1 MNLPHTLPF
10 QAGKSDAAFFDA
22 IPPRAAV
29 FALQLLDTAGASRVS
44 RYFGR
49 TVDLRRRLKR
59 LLGEKP
65 AHSRSFNL
73 RDSTGHVS
81 YACVGSSFEAQWL
94 LYVLNREDYPATYRQ
109 RLRLKPP
116 AWLKLNFQNRF
127 PRLYPTRRLARD
139 GATSRTERGGA
150 LYYGPFPSRL
160 AAERWAADFLDFF
173 KVRRCVEDLNPDPAH
188 PGCIYSQMQMCLA
201 PCFGGCSDEEY
212 QREVARLAGSLDGDG
227 RALERELQAERAQA
241 SEALEF
247 EQAGRLHRKLQKVQE
262 VFRAKP
268 DLARERRHWDAVV
281 TLPGSEPR
289 TVVFFRV
296 RAGELRGPVTL
307 ALEESASPVSLDEQI
322 HALLDPLAEPA
333 PPEDELPPWEHLS
346 LLARWYYSS
355 FRRGELVMLDSG
367 APAGTLPTR
376 ALIRAC
382 RRVLGA

>member
-10 QAGKSDAAFFDA
+10 EAGKSDDAFFEA

-29 FALQLLDTAGASRVS
+29 FALQLLDSSGGPGVS

-59 LLGEKP
+59 LLGERP
-65 AHSRSFNL
+65 APSRSFNL
-73 RDSTGHVS
+73 RHSTERVN
-81 YACVGSSFEAQWL
+81 YACVGSAFEAQWL
-94 LYVLNREDYPATYRQ
+94 LYLLNREYYPNTYRQ

-127 PRLYPTRRLARD
+127 PRLYPTRRLGRD
-139 GATSRTERGGA
+139 GA

-160 AAERWAADFLDFF
+160 SAERWAADFLDFF
-173 KVRRCVEDLNPDPAH
+173 KVRRCVEDLNPDPSH

-201 PCFGGCSDEEY
+201 PCFGGCSDEQY
-212 QREVARLAGSLDGDG
+212 QGEVARLAGSLDGDG
-227 RALERELQAERAQA
+227 RALVRELEVERAQA
-241 SEALEF
+241 SEGLQF
-247 EQAGRLHRKLQKVQE
+247 ELAGRLHRKLQKVQE

-268 DLARERRHWDAVV
+268 DLARERRRWDAVV
-281 TLPGSEPR
+281 TLPGAEPR

-296 RAGELRGPVTL
+296 RAGELSGPVTL
-307 ALEESASPVSLDEQI
+307 ILEETSSPVSLDEQI

-333 PPEDELPPWEHLS
+333 RGEDELPPWEHLS
-346 LLARWYYSS
+346 MLARWYYSS

-367 APAGTLPTR
+367 VTGGTLPTR

-382 RRVLGA
+382 RRVLTV